1 MRLNCFCVSCGSSY
15 IKTMK
20 ISRALIGRSHIS
32 LLRFKSSH
40 LRPHSSL
47 LGSHL
52 GPQTS
57 HLRRH
62 ILHFTTLTSAL
73 TQISHL
79 TSYTLHTHTHLT
91 SHTSHLI
98 AHTSLFTPFASPL
111 KLHTSFFTPHNPH
124 LTPPSSHLSS
134 TLRFFHFRSYVRVKS
149 DDEHMVMKYTR
160 VYTSSSCEF
169 EDPCFKNT

>member
-1 MRLNCFCVSCGSSY
+1 
-15 IKTMK
+15 MK
-20 ISRALIGRSHIS
+20 ILRALIGRPHIS
-32 LLRFKSSH
+32 LLRSKSSH

-62 ILHFTTLTSAL
+62 ILHFTTQTSAL
-73 TQISHL
+73 TQISQL
-79 TSYTLHTHTHLT
+79 TSYTLHTHLT

-124 LTPPSSHLSS
+124 LTPPSSHFSP
-134 TLRFFHFRSYVRVKS
+134 TPRFFHFRSYVRVKS

-160 VYTSSSCEF
+160 VYTSSGCEF
-169 EDPCFKNT
+169 EYPCFKKT

>member
-1 MRLNCFCVSCGSSY
+1 
-15 IKTMK
+15 MK

-62 ILHFTTLTSAL
+62 ISHFTTLSSAL
-73 TQISHL
+73 TPISHL
-79 TSYTLHTHTHLT
+79 TSYILHTHLT

-98 AHTSLFTPFASPL
+98 AQTSLFTPLASPL

-124 LTPPSSHLSS
+124 FTHPSSHLSS
-134 TLRFFHFRSYVRVKS
+134 HLASSTSLHVSVTS
-149 DDEHMVMKYTR
+149 DDEHMVIQYAR

-169 EDPCFKNT
+169 EYPCFKNT